1 MLTISRNIDVTI
13 KKSIEHT
20 DGILS
25 EIKCV
30 QFHDTNVY
38 VDQQKVSSEG
48 INLSLAQFTMV
59 NNILNRCAPN
69 PMGVFMNDCPSILGS
84 RFHKYNNDPVR
95 RFNLMTHLGCRNIS
109 ILKKEEFYR
118 HDHENLERVL
128 RDYKESQNKNYNEL
142 LNQISI
148 KENQINTIESS
159 KRKLENNNVT
169 LESKNRDISNQNEI
183 LQQILNNMKLKIK
196 NYEELIEELEQ
207 KSYYSEKNLKRTKFD
222 KCNSNELLV
231 KILKTKLKCMRDQ
244 IASTKNYFKE
254 EINNFKIE
262 IFRMAEDSMISQ
274 FNLMKINY
282 ERELQNLR
290 VIIKKE
296 NQKIIEEKDSY
307 NREEISKM
315 THKYELKIID
325 ILKRNEV
332 LDNEI
337 NKLKVCNKP

>member
-1 MLTISRNIDVTI
+1 MRLS
-13 KKSIEHT
+13 SI
-20 DGILS
+20 
-25 EIKCV
+25 
-30 QFHDTNVY
+30 
-38 VDQQKVSSEG
+38 
-48 INLSLAQFTMV
+48 
-59 NNILNRCAPN
+59 
-69 PMGVFMNDCPSILGS
+69 ILGICFFITNIREKVNVLEERLNMLS
-84 RFHKYNNDPVR
+84 NSKNSFQDTIE
-95 RFNLMTHLGCRNIS
+95 NLLNKIKSLENEKTDLKTNS
-109 ILKKEEFYR
+109 LKKEEFYR
-118 HDHENLERVL
+118 HDNENLERVL

-169 LESKNRDISNQNEI
+169 LESKYREISNQNEI

-231 KILKTKLKCMRDQ
+231 KILKTKLQCMRDQ

-262 IFRMAEDSMISQ
+262 IIRMAEDSMISQ

-307 NREEISKM
+307 YREEISKM